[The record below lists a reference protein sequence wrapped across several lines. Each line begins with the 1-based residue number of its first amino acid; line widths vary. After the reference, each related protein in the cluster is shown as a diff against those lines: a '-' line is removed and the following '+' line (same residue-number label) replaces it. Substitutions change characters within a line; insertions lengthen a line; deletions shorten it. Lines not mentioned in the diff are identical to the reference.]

1 MIVECPIFIFFSVL
15 PDISFPI
22 STEKKSKQSQPNQFV
37 SLLSSTHAQQTHYY
51 YSIKKEKKKKKE
63 TSQNSISQT
72 LNNPLRKQE
81 TK

>member
-51 YSIKKEKKKKKE
+51 YSIKKEKKKKKDE
-63 TSQNSISQT
+63 SK
-72 LNNPLRKQE
+72 LNFTNPQ
-81 TK
+81 